1 MSLLVVV
8 GVLLQRDLASAFK
21 AVSMLKLDALELIGF
36 KSFPRKVQLY
46 FPRSI
51 TCLIGPNG
59 CGKSNLADA
68 TGWVL
73 GAQTAHS
80 LRGGKMEDVIFGG
93 TRKRKPS
100 GFVQVTLAFSR
111 ADSGPIVLEESGV
124 SGETLEIAR
133 KLYRS
138 GESIYSINGRHCRLK
153 DIHKVLEEAGLGFAS
168 YALIAQGRIGWLLS
182 AKSYERRVVIEEA
195 AGISGYKSQ
204 RRSAELKLELAQ
216 QNLVRVNDII
226 LEIERQLRSLKRQAS
241 KAGRYQEV
249 RQQFKHIQRVRF
261 VLEAEQLTTQIGK
274 VDAELDQLKGREQN
288 LGRELAENEGQ
299 HRKNLQER
307 NRIEAELSSL
317 QQALSDIRLEV
328 ERTDNSI
335 SRHQEQIE
343 AIRESLAVQRQ
354 EQHAIGQPLRD
365 MVEELALLQSKSSEL
380 EEQEQRASSECES
393 QSEIVSGCEAEI
405 GQAEDQLEELRD
417 RLFRLTA
424 EAAALAND
432 KEQSEQ
438 RLKMAQAT
446 HGRLENERA
455 NHAAKLAD
463 SSGRSKEV
471 LQGLNRKQSQLS
483 RLQEGLAIQ
492 GETKAELEKVLRDL
506 AEESA
511 EVQAQLIAR
520 RERLQSLHEIEANHS
535 QYSEGVQK
543 LLHHLSS
550 NSSVQPGG
558 TLADFIETSPEYERV
573 VEEFL
578 DEELEYIL
586 VDSLEEAVRGVS
598 EVKTIKSSRCTF
610 LTLSSSNGHTVK
622 RDRPAIQLPP
632 REGIHGVLSDL
643 VRMKPNIHDAFRRV
657 LPERAQAIVVSDL
670 DHALELAHS
679 YPESTFITLE
689 GESLTST
696 GLLSASSVQG
706 RKLGL
711 LTWKREKRELEKR
724 MLQLGKKLAL
734 LREKEEKENQRLQE
748 VLRLLQKSE
757 SSRYQLEKEMLGL
770 THQQERWGNEEERQK
785 QALKIVEEELIQ
797 LSNERDGQ
805 VCKIRDL
812 EQELTHHKGTRLATQ
827 EVLSKT
833 QQLLQQQRSEFGR
846 AQKRL
851 HSISSDRKV
860 LQERQLASEQTI
872 KRVSEQQS
880 VLEVRQ
886 QKSRETHVEL
896 EKKQKEMRTVVRNLQ
911 TNQKRCRKQEQQI
924 DRDFQDR
931 QREYSSWKKSTPEME
946 EGLARLR
953 DDKAELQRK
962 RSLVDVQRARL
973 ETQLQNIDQGCWEA
987 LQASLE
993 DAAIGIDPHSLDL
1006 EETLAGHAR
1015 LKERIEKFGPINL
1028 AALQEYQESEQ
1039 RYDFLSS
1046 QRQDI
1051 ESSIA
1056 GTSRAIHEINRRSQE
1071 KFEEAFAAIN
1081 QHFVTIFQ
1089 RLFEGGDC
1097 GMRLVDEEDLLESGI
1112 DIYAQPPGKRL
1123 QNVMLLSGG
1132 EKTMAAFA
1140 FLMALF
1146 SYRPSRFC
1154 VLDEVDGPL
1163 DDANVA
1169 RFTNLVQEMS
1179 GETQFIII
1187 THNKS
1192 TMKTAETL
1200 YGITMEEPGVST
1212 VVSVDF

>member
-1 MSLLVVV
+1 MVV
-8 GVLLQRDLASAFK
+8 GALLKGDLVPTFK
-21 AVSMLKLDALELIGF
+21 AVSMLRLDALELIGF
-36 KSFPRKVQLY
+36 KSFPRKVRLQ
-46 FPRSI
+46 FPQSI

-80 LRGGKMEDVIFGG
+80 LRGEKMEDVIFGG
-93 TRKRKPS
+93 TDKRKPS
-100 GFVQVTLAFSR
+100 SFVQATLAFSR
-111 ADSGPIVLEESGV
+111 ADSSPIVLEESGV
-124 SGETLEIAR
+124 SGETLEIGR

-168 YALIAQGRIGWLLS
+168 YALIAQGRVGWLLS
-182 AKSYERRVVIEEA
+182 AKSYERRVVVEEA
-195 AGISGYKSQ
+195 AGISGYKSR

-216 QNLVRVNDII
+216 QNLVRLNDII

-241 KAGRYQEV
+241 KARRYQEI
-249 RQQFKHIQRVRF
+249 RQQFQHIQRVRF
-261 VLEAEQLTTQIGK
+261 VLEAEQLTAEIGK
-274 VDAELDQLKGREQN
+274 VDAELEQLKGREQN
-288 LGRELAENEGQ
+288 LGQELAESEEQ

-307 NRIEAELSSL
+307 DRVEGELSKL
-317 QQALSDIRLEV
+317 HQALSNIRLEV

-343 AIRESLAVQRQ
+343 TIRESLRAQRQ
-354 EQHAIGQPLRD
+354 EQHAIEQSLRE
-365 MVEELALLQSKSSEL
+365 VSEELALLQNKSSEL
-380 EEQEQRASSECES
+380 EVEEERVSSECES
-393 QSEIVSGCEAEI
+393 QSEIVSRCEAEI
-405 GQAEDQLEELRD
+405 RQAEDQLEELRD
-417 RLFRLTA
+417 RLFRVTT
-424 EAAALAND
+424 EAATLASD
-432 KEQSEQ
+432 KEQLEQ
-438 RLKMAQAT
+438 RLKTSQAT
-446 HGRLENERA
+446 RGRLEKERA
-455 NHAAKLAD
+455 NHSAKLAD
-463 SSGRSKEV
+463 SSDRLKEV
-471 LQGLNRKQSQLS
+471 LQGLNRKQSQFS
-483 RLQEGLAIQ
+483 RLQEGLTTQEEAK
-492 GETKAELEKVLRDL
+492 TELERVLREL

-511 EVQAQLIAR
+511 EVQAQLIAQ

-550 NSSVQPGG
+550 NRKVRPGG

-598 EVKTIKSSRCTF
+598 EVKTIKSGRCTF
-610 LTLSSSNGHTVK
+610 LTLSSSNGHTVNGG
-622 RDRPAIQLPP
+622 DRPAIQLSPG
-632 REGIHGVLSDL
+632 EGIHGVLSDL
-643 VRMKPNIHDAFRRV
+643 VRMKPNIHDAFQRV

-670 DHALELAHS
+670 DRAFELVHS

-689 GESLTST
+689 GESLTPA
-696 GLLSASSVQG
+696 GLLSASSAQG

-711 LTWKREKRELEKR
+711 LSWKREKRELEKR
-724 MLQLGKKLAL
+724 ISQLGKKLAV
-734 LREKEEKENQRLQE
+734 LREKEEKEKQRLQE

-770 THQQERWGNEEERQK
+770 THQQERWENEEERQK
-785 QALKIVEEELIQ
+785 QALKVVEEELIQ
-797 LSNERDGQ
+797 LSSERDGQ
-805 VCKIRDL
+805 VSKIRDL
-812 EQELTHHKGTRLATQ
+812 EQALTRQKGARLATQ
-827 EVLSKT
+827 DVLSET
-833 QQLLQQQRSEFGR
+833 QQLLQQQRSDFGR
-846 AQKRL
+846 AQERL
-851 HSISSDRKV
+851 HSISSDRRV
-860 LQERQLASEQTI
+860 LQERRLALQQTI
-872 KRVSEQQS
+872 KRVNEQRS

-886 QKSRETHVEL
+886 QKCRETHVAL
-896 EKKQKEMRTVVRNLQ
+896 DKKQQETKTLVSDLQ
-911 TNQKRCRKQEQQI
+911 ANQKQSREQEQQI
-924 DRDFQDR
+924 DRDLQER
-931 QREYSSWKKSTPEME
+931 QREYSSWKARIPEMGE
-946 EGLARLR
+946 RLASLR
-953 DDKAELQRK
+953 GNKAELQEK

-973 ETQLQNIDQGCWEA
+973 ETQLQNIGQGCWEA
-987 LQASLE
+987 LQTDLE
-993 DAAIGIDPHSLDL
+993 DAARGIDPNHLDL
-1006 EETLAGHAR
+1006 EESLAEHAR

-1039 RYDFLSS
+1039 RYNFLST

-1056 GTSRAIHEINRRSQE
+1056 DTSRAIHEINRRSRK
-1071 KFEEAFAAIN
+1071 KFEEAFATIN
-1081 QHFVTIFQ
+1081 QHFVAIFQ

-1097 GMRLVDEEDLLESGI
+1097 GMRLVDEQDLLESGI

-1163 DDANVA
+1163 DDANVV
-1169 RFTNLVQEMS
+1169 RFTNLVREMS

-1187 THNKS
+1187 THNKR
-1192 TMKTAETL
+1192 TMETAETL

-1212 VVSVDF
+1212 IVSVDF